1 MKKIL
6 IHLYVL
12 FSFNQIAIS
21 AETGGMPQLN
31 PEFWFSQ
38 IFWLTISF
46 GILFIVL
53 SKFILP
59 KIRNNLESRKSQIMD
74 NIEIAD
80 DQKIKGEKNLKEY
93 DKIIFDA
100 KDSAKKTFN
109 LAKEKIQLELSKE
122 REKIENELNS
132 KIKDAENEIK
142 DLKKSSPEKISLIAV
157 DTAAEIIQKLIGVEV
172 NKSNVSAIVNE
183 QVKLIRLSLIHI

>member
-1 MKKIL
+1 MKKII
-6 IHLYVL
+6 IHLYAL
-12 FSFNQIAIS
+12 FSSNRIAIS
-21 AETGGMPQLN
+21 AEAGGMPQLN

-38 IFWLTISF
+38 IFWLTITF

-59 KIRNNLESRKSQIMD
+59 KIRNNLEIRKSQIME

-80 DQKIKGEKNLKEY
+80 KQKIKSEKNLKEY

-100 KDSAKKTFN
+100 KDNAKKMFG
-109 LAKEKIQLELSKE
+109 LVKEKIQLELSKD
-122 REKIENELNS
+122 REKIEIELNS
-132 KIKDAENEIK
+132 KIKDAENEIN
-142 DLKKSSPEKISLIAV
+142 DLKKLAPEKINLIAV
-157 DTAAEIIQKLIGVEV
+157 DTAGEIIKKLIGVEV

-183 QVKLIRLSLIHI
+183 QIKIASDK

>member
-1 MKKIL
+1 MKKI
-6 IHLYVL
+6 IIYLYAL
-12 FSFNQIAIS
+12 FSFNCTAKS

-38 IFWLTISF
+38 IFWLTITF
-46 GILFIVL
+46 GILFIIL

-59 KIRNNLESRKSQIMD
+59 KIRNNLETRKSQIME

-80 DQKIKGEKNLKEY
+80 NQKINSEKNLKEY

-100 KDSAKKTFN
+100 KVTAKKTFN
-109 LAKEKIQLELSKE
+109 LAREKIQLDLAKE
-122 REKIENELNS
+122 REKIEGELSSEVNDVE
-132 KIKDAENEIK
+132 KEIN
-142 DLKKSSPEKISLIAV
+142 DLKKSAPEKISLIAV
-157 DTAAEIIQKLIGVEV
+157 DTASEIVNKLIGVEV

-183 QVKLIRLSLIHI
+183 QIKLLGDK

>member
-6 IHLYVL
+6 FFKIILINI
-12 FSFNQIAIS
+12 FSIANS
-21 AETGGMPQLN
+21 AESGGMPQLN

-46 GILFIVL
+46 GILFLIL

-132 KIKDAENEIK
+132 KIKDAENEID
-142 DLKKSSPEKISLIAV
+142 DLIKSAPEKINLIAV
-157 DTAAEIIQKLIGVEV
+157 DTAGEIIQKLIGVGV

-183 QVKLIRLSLIHI
+183 QIKTTRDK

>member
-1 MKKIL
+1 VKKI
-6 IHLYVL
+6 IIYLYAL
-12 FSFNQIAIS
+12 FSFNYVAIS

-38 IFWLTISF
+38 IFWLTITF
-46 GILFIVL
+46 GILFIIL

-59 KIRNNLESRKSQIMD
+59 KIRNNLETRKSQIME

-80 DQKIKGEKNLKEY
+80 NQKTNSEKNLKEY
-93 DKIIFDA
+93 DKIISDA
-100 KDSAKKTFN
+100 KDKAKKTFN
-109 LAKEKIQLELSKE
+109 LAKEKIQLDLGKE
-122 REKIENELNS
+122 REKIESELNS
-132 KIKDAENEIK
+132 EIQDAENEIK

-183 QVKLIRLSLIHI
+183 QVKLMKGK

>member
-1 MKKIL
+1 M
-6 IHLYVL
+6 
-12 FSFNQIAIS
+12 
-21 AETGGMPQLN
+21 E
-31 PEFWFSQ
+31 
-38 IFWLTISF
+38 
-46 GILFIVL
+46 
-53 SKFILP
+53 
-59 KIRNNLESRKSQIMD
+59 

-80 DQKIKGEKNLKEY
+80 NQKTSSEKNLKEY

-100 KDSAKKTFN
+100 KENAKKTFN
-109 LAKEKIQLELSKE
+109 LAKEKIQLDLSKE

-132 KIKDAENEIK
+132 EIEDAENEIK

-183 QVKLIRLSLIHI
+183 QVKLVKGK

>member
-1 MKKIL
+1 MLKKIIYQIL
-6 IHLYVL
+6 IL
-12 FSFNQIAIS
+12 SFVFLTSAQS

-38 IFWLTISF
+38 IFWLTITF
-46 GILFIVL
+46 GILFIIL

-59 KIRNNLESRKSQIMD
+59 KIRNNLESRKSQIME

-80 DQKIKGEKNLKEY
+80 NQKTKSEKNLKEY
-93 DKIIFDA
+93 DKIILDA
-100 KDSAKKTFN
+100 KDNAKKTFN
-109 LAKEKIQLELSKE
+109 LAKEKIQLDLGKE
-122 REKIENELNS
+122 REKIESKLNTE
-132 KIKDAENEIK
+132 IQDAENEIK
-142 DLKKSSPEKISLIAV
+142 DLKKSSSEKISIIAV

-183 QVKLIRLSLIHI
+183 QVKLMKGK

>member
-1 MKKIL
+1 MKKII
-6 IHLYVL
+6 IHLYAL

-109 LAKEKIQLELSKE
+109 IAKEKIQLELSKE

-132 KIKDAENEIK
+132 KIKDAENEID
-142 DLKKSSPEKISLIAV
+142 DLIKLISPGAVNKPTAQVNITNDITLGFISLSNSKKMDASNS
-157 DTAAEIIQKLIGVEV
+157 EILFALE
-172 NKSNVSAIVNE
+172 
-183 QVKLIRLSLIHI
+183 L

>member
-1 MKKIL
+1 MKKIIFFTL
-6 IHLYVL
+6 AF
-12 FSFNQIAIS
+12 FSINKFALS
-21 AETGGMPQLN
+21 ADAGGMPQLN

-38 IFWLTISF
+38 IFWLTITF
-46 GILFIVL
+46 GILFIIL

-59 KIRNNLESRKSQIMD
+59 KIRNNLESRKSQIME

-80 DQKIKGEKNLKEY
+80 NQKTKSEKNLKGY
-93 DKIIFDA
+93 DKIILDA
-100 KDSAKKTFN
+100 KDNAKKTLN
-109 LAKEKIQLELSKE
+109 LAKEKIQLDLGIE
-122 REKIENELNS
+122 REKIESELNS
-132 KIKDAENEIK
+132 EIEDAENEIK

-183 QVKLIRLSLIHI
+183 QVKLIKDK